1 MDSKVSVCSLP
12 QAASKL
18 IATLGLSVI
27 VANADYAYEVMKD
40 YDGVKFADVS
50 DYEAW
55 GKSIIE
61 VCESNKRYKPL
72 SQTRK
77 SDWGYFFDL
86 IK

>member
-1 MDSKVSVCSLP
+1 
-12 QAASKL
+12 
-18 IATLGLSVI
+18 
-27 VANADYAYEVMKD
+27 MKD

-50 DYEAW
+50 DYEVW

>member
-1 MDSKVSVCSLP
+1 MKRLDLP
-12 QAASKL
+12 LLEAA
-18 IATLGLSVI
+18 ALGLSVI

-50 DYEAW
+50 DYEVW